1 MLTQRRSH
9 RLSRHLA
16 KWTWLVLALIAISSI
31 STGSEQDLIDAAKGT
46 PQKLNIYNWADYIH
60 PDAITRFEEEFG
72 IDITYDI
79 YDSSEIVDT
88 KLMTGRSGYDVVVHA
103 ASFTCLLYT
112 SPSPRD

>member
-31 STGSEQDLIDAAKGT
+31 STASEQDLIDAAKGT

-79 YDSSEIVDT
+79 YDSSESSI
-88 KLMTGRSGYDVVVHA
+88 
-103 ASFTCLLYT
+103 
-112 SPSPRD
+112 PS